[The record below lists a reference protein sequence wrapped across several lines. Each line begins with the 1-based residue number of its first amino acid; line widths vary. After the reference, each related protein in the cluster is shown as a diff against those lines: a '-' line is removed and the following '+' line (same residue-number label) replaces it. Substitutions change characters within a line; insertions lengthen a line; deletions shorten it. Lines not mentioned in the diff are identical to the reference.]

1 MEAAS
6 SADSHDRLIYRIVE
20 AAHTVHGVLGP
31 GFIESIYGRAF
42 AAELKNS
49 GLAVNCERAIKIW
62 YGTQLVGK
70 HRLNLVVDDCVI
82 VELKASRSIVP
93 VNIAQIKSYLHASH
107 YPLGLLLNFGTI
119 ELQWEC
125 MRSGEEGSP

>member
-6 SADSHDRLIYRIVE
+6 SADSHDRLMYRIVE
-20 AAHTVHGVLGP
+20 AAHAVHSVLGP
-31 GFIESIYGRAF
+31 GFIESIYGRAL

-49 GLAVNCERAIKIW
+49 GLVVSRERAIKIW

-70 HRLNLVVDDCVI
+70 HRLDLVVDDCVI

-93 VNIAQIKSYLHASH
+93 VNIAQIKSYLHASN

-125 MRSGEEGSP
+125 IRSEEEGLS